1 MGYLF
6 LLASICSGAIKG
18 FFGKKISDK
27 TSGIKSAVL
36 SNIIRMLFCIPIGF
50 IFVLFDGGV
59 STLGVS
65 IDVLLISALAGVA
78 TSVFIVSWLLGV
90 QKGAYSTVDTFV
102 AMSVL
107 VPIIFSVI
115 FYGERVSLS
124 QIIGLLLLFSAVIIM
139 SLYTNQI
146 KQKMTLS
153 TILLLLVVSLANG
166 FADFSF
172 KIFNHRTPSVPA
184 SVFNFY
190 IYVFSAIILTIV
202 FFCLKEKAPA
212 DNNLEESELSLPQKK
227 ADLDKRKILYIAI
240 MALCLFCHSLF
251 KTLAASRLDSVQ
263 LFPLQQG
270 TAICISLFMAAA
282 FFKERINPLCVVG
295 VVILFIGL
303 LFLNV
308 ITF

>member
-6 LLASICSGAIKG
+6 LFASVFSGAIKG

-27 TSGIKSAVL
+27 TNGIKSAVL

-59 STLGVS
+59 PALSVS
-65 IDVLLISALAGVA
+65 VDVLLIAALAGVA

-115 FYGERVSLS
+115 FYEESVSFS
-124 QIIGLLLLFSAVIIM
+124 QIIGLVLLFSAVIIM

-146 KQKMTLS
+146 KQKMTIG
-153 TILLLLVVSLANG
+153 TVLLLLVVSLANG

-172 KIFNHRTPSVPA
+172 KIFNHRAPNVPA

-190 IYVFSAIILTIV
+190 IYVFSAVTLAVV
-202 FFCLKEKAPA
+202 FLCLKEKAPA
-212 DNNLEESELSLPQKK
+212 NDCLEEAELSQPQKK
-227 ADLDKRKILYIAI
+227 TDLDKRKILYIAI
-240 MALCLFCHSLF
+240 MALCLFCHSYF
-251 KTLAASRLDSVQ
+251 KTLAANRLNSVQ

-270 TAICISLFMAAA
+270 AAIAISLFMAAV
-282 FFKERINPLCVVG
+282 FFKEKIKPLCIVG